1 MITARQLA
9 ETIIRITEVSRTI
22 DQDRNHRSVAL
33 AMVSEVGELA
43 EEIRIQKFPF
53 HKKAGKDGIIGELAD
68 VVICA
73 TDFVHVVPN
82 APELNMINLDLNE
95 EENTL
100 FDLQFS
106 DSSVVDRGFE
116 VDEVLLEIAMAAS
129 LSLTTRHHSH
139 NHDALIDHV
148 AQVASGVFNGAI
160 YLARLADLDYDEFS
174 EVVTDKLEKWKT
186 NYSK

>member
-82 APELNMINLDLNE
+82 APELDMTNLDPNDKD
-95 EENTL
+95 NTL
-100 FDLQFS
+100 FDLQYS
-106 DSSVVDRGFE
+106 ESMVVDHGFE
-116 VDEVLLEIAMAAS
+116 SDEVLLEIAMAAGLS
-129 LSLTTRHHSH
+129 LSTRHHISD
-139 NHDALIDHV
+139 NEAMIDHV